1 MLTQEGSGAALE
13 LAGAGQTDE
22 FAAVARRETPRLL
35 AVAHSVLDDAGAAED
50 AVQDTLLLAWRS
62 WASLRDPARRQAWLV
77 RICVRRCLRVRRT
90 LLLRA
95 RREDGGSGL
104 VDAGLAVPATDL
116 DGGPIDWAT
125 AYRRLSPA
133 QRAVVTL
140 HYHHGYSL
148 DECAEALGRRPGT
161 ARRHLARALDKLREE
176 ARR

>member
-13 LAGAGQTDE
+13 LAGAEEADE

-90 LLLRA
+90 LVLRA
-95 RREDGGSGL
+95 RREDGGEALLEGR
-104 VDAGLAVPATDL
+104 LAVPAQL
-116 DGGPIDWAT
+116 DGGPIDWAA